1 MIAECTAYDFK
12 QELERKKIGKWLK
25 SVSAFADSEGGTLF
39 WGLDNDMNVIGVAN
53 AQSDM
58 EFISEKINAHL
69 DPVPVYSLN
78 PAKTKEGKI
87 VLALSIPAG
96 GQTPYYLNLD
106 GRRVAYVR
114 KGNESVPA
122 DSHELYNLVLKG
134 SNRSWDSLVSNE
146 LREKHT
152 FNTLER
158 IYNERSGAKWEES
171 LLESF
176 GLVTEDG
183 HLTHAGLLF
192 VDHCPIKQSRVYC
205 TRWAGLA
212 KTDAI
217 NDSEYQGNLLML
229 LDMAKNFIKSNTA
242 VRWYKLPDYRLNLP
256 EYADRAVEEMC
267 VNHLI
272 HRDYTELGA
281 EVAINIYDDRIVTT
295 SPGGINSSSN
305 LVRLNPAEITSKR
318 RNPILAEVFSQLHY
332 MEKRGSGLRKIQ
344 DATAMLPSYKESE
357 LPYFESSREFF
368 YTTLLNVNYGMTDAD
383 FESLVEEEM
392 NHGDKHTQKEQN
404 TPTKY
409 PQKEQNTP
417 RKHPQKKL
425 GKTAQAIIDA
435 IVGNARITRSEL
447 AVLLDRSE
455 DTIKDQLERLQARG
469 IVERVGSDRGGYWK
483 VHIIK

>member
-39 WGLDNDMNVIGVAN
+39 WGVDNDMNVVGVAN

-78 PAKTKEGKI
+78 PAKTKDGKI

-295 SPGGINSSSN
+295 SPGGINSSSS

-368 YTTLLNVNYGMTDAD
+368 YTTLLNVNYGMTEKD
-383 FESLVEEEM
+383 FEDLVEEQKNE
-392 NHGDKHTQKEQN
+392 DSKFTQKTHPEAGKL
-404 TPTKY
+404 T
-409 PQKEQNTP
+409 QKT
-417 RKHPQKKL
+417 HPETGEITQKKI
-425 GKTAQAIIDA
+425 GKTAQGVIDA
-435 IVGNARITRSEL
+435 IVGDSKITRAEL

-455 DTIKDQLERLQARG
+455 DTIKFHLARLQKMGILER
-469 IVERVGSDRGGYWK
+469 IGSDRSGFWK
-483 VHIIK
+483 IHFKK

>member
-39 WGLDNDMNVIGVAN
+39 WGVDNDMNVVGVAN

-78 PAKTKEGKI
+78 PAKTKDGKI
-87 VLALSIPAG
+87 VIALSIPAG

-158 IYNERSGAKWEES
+158 IYNERSGSKWEES

-192 VDHCPIKQSRVYC
+192 ADRCPIKQSRVYC

-295 SPGGINSSSN
+295 SPGGINSSSS

-368 YTTLLNVNYGMTDAD
+368 YTTLLNVNYGMTEKD
-383 FESLVEEEM
+383 FEDLVEEQKNE
-392 NHGDKHTQKEQN
+392 DSKLTQKTHPEAG
-404 TPTKY
+404 KI
-409 PQKEQNTP
+409 PQKNPPETGEI
-417 RKHPQKKL
+417 PQKKI
-425 GKTAQAIIDA
+425 GKTAQGVIDA
-435 IVGNARITRSEL
+435 IVGDSKITRAEL

-455 DTIKDQLERLQARG
+455 DTIKFHLARLQKMGILER
-469 IVERVGSDRGGYWK
+469 IGSDRSGFWK
-483 VHIIK
+483 IHFKK